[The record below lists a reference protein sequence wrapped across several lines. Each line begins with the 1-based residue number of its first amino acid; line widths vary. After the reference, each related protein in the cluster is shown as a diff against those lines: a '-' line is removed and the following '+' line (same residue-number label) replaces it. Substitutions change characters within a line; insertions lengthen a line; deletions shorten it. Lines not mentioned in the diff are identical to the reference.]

1 MQIAHGVP
9 RRRGLALSGLT
20 ALALLLVSAGFAPV
34 ARSAEWIVLCTGYAS
49 CASAGYSNAGYSTSS
64 STSYWRQSTGHNC
77 TNYVAYRLVRNGLPN
92 TRPASLTGYASNWGP
107 SFPTQTNSSPAVGAV
122 AWWNTSFSS
131 TGHVAYV
138 EKVISPSEIL
148 VSEDNWGGDFRWR
161 RVTLSGGRWPTGFIH
176 LKDQGASAPTTSRAW
191 QVAGPSRVMDTRTGL
206 GAPLARIGA
215 GKAVT
220 FQVAGRGGLPATGV
234 AKVMLNINATSPT
247 TNGYLTVHAS
257 GTTQPGSR
265 SASIVAARPNTKAVL
280 SRVGSDGRVR
290 IYTSATTDLSV
301 DVVGWSASGGHLSGG
316 APVRV
321 LDTRTGVGA
330 TKAKLAPGGTLSLTV
345 AGKAGVPTTGAGA
358 VILDVS
364 SSGAASGG
372 WLTTYPAGA
381 TRPAAP
387 QVRFDTARDAT
398 GLVVAKVGTGGVV
411 KVHTSA
417 STNVMVDVL
426 GWLPTTA
433 DHVAVTP
440 ARLLDSQ
447 TGLGYPTGRV
457 AGGQAPVVPVLGRAG
472 VPGTGVKAV
481 TLTVTAVAPTAGGY
495 LTAYPSGAVETPYA
509 TVKYPVSATVV
520 NTLIVPVGADGAVRV
535 RTSAAAYLK
544 VDVTGFVRR

>member
-1 MQIAHGVP
+1 MTFAGTRF
-9 RRRGLALSGLT
+9 RRVVLTVVSGLALVLTGVGL
-20 ALALLLVSAGFAPV
+20 APT
-34 ARSAEWIVLCTGYAS
+34 ARSAEWIVLCTGYTP
-49 CASAGYSNAGYSTSS
+49 CASAGYSNAGYSSNS

-77 TNYVAYRLVRNGLPN
+77 TNYVAYRLVKNGLPN
-92 TRPASLTGYASNWGP
+92 IRPASLTGYASNWGP
-107 SFPTQTNSSPAVGAV
+107 SFPTQTNNSPAVGAV

-138 EKVISPSEIL
+138 EKVISSSEIL

-161 RVTLSGGRWPTGFIH
+161 RITLSGGRWPTGFIH
-176 LKDQGASAPTTSRAW
+176 LKDQGASAATTSRAW

-206 GAPLARIGA
+206 GVPLARVA
-215 GKAVT
+215 ALPAAT
-220 FQVAGRGGLPATGV
+220 FQVAGRGGLPSTGV

-265 SASIVAARPNTKAVL
+265 SASVVAARPNTKAVL
-280 SRVGSDGRVR
+280 SSVGADGKVR

-301 DVVGWSASGGHLSGG
+301 DVVGWSAIGGHLSGG

-321 LDTRTGVGA
+321 LDTRTGLAA
-330 TKAKLAPGGTLSLTV
+330 TKAKLAPGGTLNLTV
-345 AGKAGVPTTGAGA
+345 TGKAGVPTSGAGS

-381 TRPAAP
+381 TRPPAP
-387 QVRFDTARDAT
+387 QVRFETARDAT
-398 GLVVAKVGTGGVV
+398 GLVVAKIGTGGVV
-411 KVHTSA
+411 KVHSTA

-433 DHVAVTP
+433 DHVGVTP
-440 ARLLDSQ
+440 ARVLDSQ
-447 TGLGYPTGRV
+447 TGLGYPSGRV
-457 AGGQAPVVPVLGRAG
+457 AAGQAPVVPVLGRAG
-472 VPGTGVKAV
+472 VPSTGVKAV
-481 TLTVTAVAPTAGGY
+481 TLTVTAVAPSAAGY
-495 LTAYPSGAVETPYA
+495 FTAYPSGAAETPYA
-509 TVKYPVSATVV
+509 TAKYAVSSTVV
-520 NTLIVPVGADGAVRV
+520 NTIVVPVGSDGAVRV
-535 RTSAAAYLK
+535 RTSASAYLK
-544 VDVTGFVRR
+544 VDVTGYVRR